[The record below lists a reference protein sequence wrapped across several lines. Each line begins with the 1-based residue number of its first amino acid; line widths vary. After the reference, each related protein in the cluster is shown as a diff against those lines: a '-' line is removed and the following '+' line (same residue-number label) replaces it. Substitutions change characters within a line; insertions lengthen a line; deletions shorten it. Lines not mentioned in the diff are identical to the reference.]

1 MKLVRAILSD
11 FGLLGLAVVF
21 GWTIWYTV
29 REDLNETQRT
39 AVQVVIEA
47 ESGLEVTPRTQ
58 TVHIE
63 FQGARRAIDALRATQ
78 TPRIVRHLTLA
89 DLPPGADETRRDFGK
104 DDFDFKQSLGAGA
117 LAVLDMDPPVISV
130 KVFRVDVQE
139 KTVAPPEFQGAAD
152 LGLKHVLQGYTNTA
166 KVRGAVSVLSTFR
179 EIRTIVSRDQLQ
191 GFADSLR
198 DSPKT
203 LARLVLEVHP
213 SQKDLFTLV
222 EPQQLSARVELS
234 RVAEQ
239 EILVPIR
246 LFTDAGTKTR
256 ASRRLQFAE
265 LNKPHFVAG
274 DPPKVRVLVTGVP
287 SALSALATSK
297 LHAYA
302 LESDLPADQR
312 NGEVPVHVADMPPG
326 IALTQDYGVYVEEA
340 R

>member
-1 MKLVRAILSD
+1 MRLARAMFSD
-11 FGLLGLAVVF
+11 AGLFALAVVF
-21 GWTIWYTV
+21 GWTIWFTV

-39 AVQVVIEA
+39 AVQIVIEA
-47 ESGLEVTPRTQ
+47 EEGLEVSPRTQ

-78 TPRIVRHLTLA
+78 TPRIVRRLTLT
-89 DLPPGADETRRDFGK
+89 DLPSDANETRRDFGK

-117 LAVLDMDPPVISV
+117 LAVLDMEPAVISV
-130 KVFRVDVQE
+130 KVFRVAVT
-139 KTVAPPEFQGAAD
+139 KKAVAPPEFQGAAD
-152 LGLKHVLQGYTNTA
+152 LGLRHVLQGYTNEA
-166 KVRGAVSVLSTFR
+166 KVRGTVSSLDTFR
-179 EIRTIVSRDQLQ
+179 EIRTFVSREQLQ

-203 LARLVLEVHP
+203 LARLVLEIHP

-222 EPQQLSARVELS
+222 DPSELSARVELS

-239 EILVPIR
+239 EIFVPVR
-246 LFTDAGTKTR
+246 LFAEAGTTTR
-256 ASRRLQFAE
+256 AVRRLQFAE

-287 SALSALATSK
+287 SALSALAASK
-297 LHAYA
+297 VHAYV

-312 NGEVPVHVADMPPG
+312 NGEVPLHIADMPPG
-326 IALTQDYGVYVEEA
+326 IALTQEYGVYVEEA